1 MKIQQHIMKWNGK
14 VTENFIQEKKGN
26 RQGGMSSAEEWKV
39 YNNAMIADIEKA
51 CTEND
56 MIENLQTNCVTVADD
71 VVPTVTGDTGR
82 EAVHELQL
90 SSSSTCPFVRTSVNC

>member
-39 YNNAMIADIEKA
+39 YNNAMIADNEKA
-51 CTEND
+51 CTN
-56 MIENLQTNCVTVADD
+56 
-71 VVPTVTGDTGR
+71 
-82 EAVHELQL
+82 
-90 SSSSTCPFVRTSVNC
+90 